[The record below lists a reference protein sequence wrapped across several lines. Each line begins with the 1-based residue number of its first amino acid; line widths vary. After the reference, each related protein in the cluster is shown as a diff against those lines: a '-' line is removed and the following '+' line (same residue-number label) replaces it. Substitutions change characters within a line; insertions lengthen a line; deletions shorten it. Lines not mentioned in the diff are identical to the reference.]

1 MASREYAKPPAPVP
15 PRLRDAIA
23 RSETIAR
30 ADLVASVAHAAIGQ
44 RRADHVTP
52 YIDHPRH
59 AAELVLEWNERGII
73 ELDDGAL
80 ERSVAAT
87 LLHDVL
93 EDTKLPRA
101 ELHAL
106 FPHERRMLDLV
117 EIMTEIEG
125 DPDHPDYYGRIGK
138 DPEARIIKVA
148 DRCANLD
155 DVIDDVKRGRAIDRW
170 RRYLQKTRRD
180 VEPLATGALKN
191 ELHDRIATAQRAI
204 DTKKPAPK

>member
-15 PRLRDAIA
+15 PRLREAIA
-23 RSETIAR
+23 RSSMIAR

-59 AAELVLEWNERGII
+59 AAELVLEWHERGII
-73 ELDDGAL
+73 DLDEAAL

-101 ELHAL
+101 ELRAH
-106 FPHERRMLDLV
+106 FPQEPRMLDLV

-125 DPDHPDYYGRIGK
+125 DPDHPEYYGRIGA
-138 DPEARIIKVA
+138 DAEARIIKVA

-180 VEPLATGALKN
+180 VEPLATGGLQN
-191 ELHDRIATAQRAI
+191 ELRDRIATAQRVI
-204 DTKKPAPK
+204 EQKQPT